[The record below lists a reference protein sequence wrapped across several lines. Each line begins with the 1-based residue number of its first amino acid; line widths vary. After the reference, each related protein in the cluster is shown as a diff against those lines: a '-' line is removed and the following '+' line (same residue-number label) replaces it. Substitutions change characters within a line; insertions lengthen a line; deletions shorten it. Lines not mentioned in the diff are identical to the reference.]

1 LQIQVFGSI
10 CYALVPIKLP
20 KKMRDNAEKKLMV
33 GLRTTDISSL
43 ISIQET
49 NVRFTTPTRFLNDKN
64 GKSKD
69 NNDDDLDANEENDD
83 KYNNVEFTRVGS
95 IHPKDNSAL
104 LVFGSKSLVAVEKS
118 RGSVNYSSRST
129 DIVNAELP
137 ISKETYTDHLVQG
150 KDIQGPLK
158 SCNNRP
164 IPDQGSVM
172 PFPSDTIGPER
183 KR

>member
-1 LQIQVFGSI
+1 MSHNQ
-10 CYALVPIKLP
+10 
-20 KKMRDNAEKKLMV
+20 
-33 GLRTTDISSL
+33 
-43 ISIQET
+43 
-49 NVRFTTPTRFLNDKN
+49 ND
-64 GKSKD
+64 SK
-69 NNDDDLDANEENDD
+69 
-83 KYNNVEFTRVGS
+83 G
-95 IHPKDNSAL
+95 
-104 LVFGSKSLVAVEKS
+104 VEKS
-118 RGSVNYSSRST
+118 RGSVNYSTRST

-137 ISKETYTDHLVQG
+137 ISKETYTDDLVQG